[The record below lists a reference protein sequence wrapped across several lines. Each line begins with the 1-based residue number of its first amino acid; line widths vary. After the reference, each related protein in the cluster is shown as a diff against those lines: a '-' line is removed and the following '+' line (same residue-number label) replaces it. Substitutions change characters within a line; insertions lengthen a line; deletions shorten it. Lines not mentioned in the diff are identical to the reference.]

1 MKLKSR
7 LITAFLFIIFVPLI
21 LVGVVFLGL
30 NGIQMNE
37 LEKAYGV
44 QGDTVFYLASS
55 MQLLVQLTQAQEDEL
70 EQIALSEPKR
80 LHNEEYLE
88 TMNQELEKDNSYLL
102 IREDDE
108 LIFEGN
114 DEDEKEPTNLD
125 ELSEKTELGCVGIFI
140 DGGNQLMVRQINY
153 LPASGRL
160 SQVYIVTDIYDAIPQ
175 MQTMIIDLAVGALV
189 VLFMTALIL
198 VVWIYQG
205 ILNPIKKLQYSAQKI
220 KEGDFDYEIS
230 IERDDEIGE
239 VLQTF
244 EEMRQRL
251 KINAEDKLRSERD
264 NRELI
269 SNISH
274 DLKTPI
280 TAIKGYM
287 EGIMDGVADTPEKM
301 DKYIRTVY
309 NKANEMNILI
319 NELTLYLNIDTNRIP
334 YNFNRIQVNDY
345 FADCVEEVGMDL
357 ESKGINLSYVNE
369 VASDVMIIADPEQ
382 LRRVVYNIVGNSIK
396 YMDKTKE
403 QGFVNIRVKDVGDFV
418 QVEIEDNGKGI
429 GGQDLPY
436 VFDRFYRADSS
447 RNSATGGSG
456 IGLSIVRK
464 IIEDHGGKIWATST
478 ETVGTV
484 MYFVV
489 RKYQEVPN
497 E

>member
-1 MKLKSR
+1 MRLKSR
-7 LITAFLFIIFVPLI
+7 LITAFLIIIFVPLI
-21 LVGVVFLGL
+21 LIGVVFFGL
-30 NGIQMNE
+30 NTIQMKE
-37 LEKAYGV
+37 LEKAYDVHGE
-44 QGDTVFYLASS
+44 TYFYLSSS
-55 MQLLVQLTQAQEDEL
+55 MQLLVQVTQSQQEEL
-70 EQIALSEPKR
+70 EDMATKTPSR
-80 LHNEEYLE
+80 LTDEEYLD
-88 TMNQELEKDNSYLL
+88 TMNQQLENNNSYLL
-102 IREDDE
+102 VRV
-108 LIFEGN
+108 EGKIIY
-114 DEDEKEPTNLD
+114 DGSEEGQDVPQNLD
-125 ELSEKTELGCVGIFI
+125 VLSEETEIGSVGIFLE
-140 DGGNQLMVRQINY
+140 DTKQLMIKQINF
-153 LPASGRL
+153 LSENGKL
-160 SQVYIVTDIYDAIPQ
+160 SQVFIVTDIYEAIPQ
-175 MQTMIIDLAVGALV
+175 MQTMLIDLAVGALV
-189 VLFMTALIL
+189 ILFMTALIL

-205 ILNPIKKLQYSAQKI
+205 ILNPIKKMQYSAQKI
-220 KEGDFDYEIS
+220 KEGDFDYEIA
-230 IERDDEIGE
+230 IERNDEIGE

-251 KINAEDKLRSERD
+251 KLNAEEKLRSERD

-319 NELTLYLNIDTNRIP
+319 NELTLYSNIDTNRIP

-345 FADCVEEVGMDL
+345 FADCVEELGMDL
-357 ESKGINLSYVNE
+357 ESKGLDLSYTNE
-369 VASDVMIIADPEQ
+369 VAPEVQIIADPEQ

-403 QGFVNIRVKDVGDFV
+403 KGFVSIRVKDVGDFV

-429 GGQDLPY
+429 AQQDLPY
-436 VFDRFYRADSS
+436 VFDRFFRADSS

-478 ETVGTV
+478 EAVGTV